1 MAARA
6 QSRNAATSEL
16 RIAVMRLA
24 RRLRSQR
31 AETGLSIGHIAA
43 LGSIERHEP
52 ITPGE
57 LAAHEKVQPPS
68 MTRILTTLEE
78 RGFVTREPHPTDG
91 RQSLLYVS
99 PTGRAMLS
107 DDRRRRDAWLA
118 QRLEALTPAEL
129 QTLQQAAAIMDRLA
143 GS

>member
-1 MAARA
+1 MIAPAKA
-6 QSRNAATSEL
+6 SEL

-52 ITPGE
+52 MTPGE

-68 MTRILTTLEE
+68 MTRILSTLEDQ
-78 RGFVTREPHPTDG
+78 GFVTREPHPSDG

-99 PTGRAMLS
+99 DKGRAMLT

-118 QRLEALTPAEL
+118 RRLESLSAAERQIL
-129 QTLQQAAAIMDRLA
+129 HQAAAIMDRLA

>member
-1 MAARA
+1 MVAPAKA
-6 QSRNAATSEL
+6 SEL

-68 MTRILTTLEE
+68 MTRILATLEDQ
-78 RGFVTREPHPTDG
+78 GFVTREPHPSDG
-91 RQSLLYVS
+91 RQSLLCVS
-99 PTGRAMLS
+99 AKGRAMLT

-118 QRLEALTPAEL
+118 LRLESLTPAERQVL
-129 QTLQQAAAIMDRLA
+129 HQAAAIMDRLA